1 MKKEKLITNMWIFT
15 VLLIFVFTSIVI
27 NEKKYAII
35 SPKVKEKLV
44 TYAEENY
51 KNIYKDFSYGKIKY
65 NIGKENYQLKVI
77 NKNNK
82 HLYFYLIYNH
92 NSKKISSTY
101 KNDYVEGK
109 SLLNFYKKRFE
120 KSLNK
125 NSRNKHYVSFNKKL
139 NEYDTIVEEKLLEDK
154 DISSLKIITVKTSI
168 RIDTFDEKEITSN
181 ITKEYNSINKKGI
194 TPRLYS
200 FEILFDDELKSF
212 LVENLTEEIIK
223 NNTNEIIRA
232 IMVNDNSIVNKYNI
246 KFKYLN

>member
-1 MKKEKLITNMWIFT
+1 MKKEKLMTNMWIFT
-15 VLLIFVFTSIVI
+15 ILLIFIFTYIVI
-27 NEKKYAII
+27 NEKKYVII
-35 SPKVKEKLV
+35 SPRIKERLV

-168 RIDTFDEKEITSN
+168 KIDSFDEKEITSN
-181 ITKEYNSINKKGI
+181 ITKEYSNINKKGI
-194 TPRLYS
+194 TPKLYS
-200 FEILFDDELKSF
+200 FEVLFDDELKSF

-232 IMVNDNSIVNKYNI
+232 IMVNDKSIVNKYNI